1 MNQSETNFSRTA
13 QSQRFWQGAICHVW
27 TSKLDKHWRHSQ
39 KERLAY
45 KIYQLSF
52 VLDKFRLNGI
62 LAGYG
67 KLQVKSPMGQMIN
80 EEPYFHLDVV
90 SDFWVFRYVQYVI
103 LMSWKIC
110 R

>member
-1 MNQSETNFSRTA
+1 MINSTPA
-13 QSQRFWQGAICHVW
+13 
-27 TSKLDKHWRHSQ
+27 HS
-39 KERLAY
+39 
-45 KIYQLSF
+45 IYQLSF

-103 LMSWKIC
+103 LKSVWIRVKYVVK
-110 R
+110 RPNLFVDLTVPNFVD

>member
-1 MNQSETNFSRTA
+1 MINSAFA
-13 QSQRFWQGAICHVW
+13 H
-27 TSKLDKHWRHSQ
+27 
-39 KERLAY
+39 
-45 KIYQLSF
+45 IYQLSY

-90 SDFWVFRYVQYVI
+90 SDFWVFRYVQFVI
-103 LMSWKIC
+103 LKSVWIRGKYVVK
-110 R
+110 RPNLFVDLTVPNFVD

>member
-1 MNQSETNFSRTA
+1 MKFQLPRELSVMGQTLN
-13 QSQRFWQGAICHVW
+13 
-27 TSKLDKHWRHSQ
+27 DKFCSCT
-39 KERLAY
+39 Y
-45 KIYQLSF
+45 YQLYF

-103 LMSWKIC
+103 HLN
-110 R
+110 